1 MANRRIIVENGIYHI
16 IQKGVEDRDIF
27 LDDED
32 YKFYLKELKEGLN
45 LYEISLLSYALLKNH
60 FHLLAKIR
68 DKNLSY
74 FMHKINNNYAHYF
87 NNKYFRRGHL
97 FASRYKSILVK
108 DDRHFLTLIKYINL
122 NPFTYNNSD
131 NFKYEWCSY
140 DEIIN
145 KKPKLININELKKL
159 LFMNYEDLIEYIK
172 NKNKKEDFN
181 NIKNLS
187 ELEFNEDEIKRIIV
201 KMKETLDES
210 SIKNFYTALIYFLH
224 NKGISFR
231 KISSILNLSN
241 SYIYEIYK
249 KSEVM
254 VLQDRNFI
262 KWINR
267 IEKILVENTEQSRLS
282 HLFGI
287 DK

>member
-1 MANRRIIVENGIYHI
+1 MANKRIIVENGIYHI
-16 IQKGVEDRDIF
+16 IQKGVEDRNIF

-32 YKFYLKELKEGLN
+32 YKFYLKELKEGLS
-45 LYEISLLSYALLKNH
+45 LYQISLLSYALLKNH
-60 FHLLAKIR
+60 FHLLIKIK
-68 DKNLSY
+68 DKSLSY

-87 NNKYFRRGHL
+87 NDKYFRRGHL

-140 DEIIN
+140 NEIIN
-145 KKPKLININELKKL
+145 NKSKLINLDELKNL
-159 LFMNYEDLIEYIK
+159 LYINYEDLIEYIK
-172 NKNKKEDFN
+172 DKSKREDFN
-181 NIKNLS
+181 NISNLNK
-187 ELEFNEDEIKRIIV
+187 LEFDEEEIKRKII
-201 KMKETLDES
+201 KIKENLDENS
-210 SIKNFYTALIYFLH
+210 TKNFYSALIYFLH

-241 SYIYEIYK
+241 SYVYEIYK

-254 VLQDRNFI
+254 VLKDRNFI
-262 KWINR
+262 NWINR
-267 IEKILVENTEQSRLS
+267 IEKILVENTEQSRQS
-282 HLFGI
+282 QLFGI
-287 DK
+287 DE

>member
-1 MANRRIIVENGIYHI
+1 MATKRIIIENGIYHI
-16 IQKGVEDRDIF
+16 IQKGVEDREIF
-27 LDDED
+27 LDGED

-45 LYEISLLSYALLKNH
+45 IYQISLLSYALLKNH
-60 FHLLAKIR
+60 LHLLVKIR

-108 DDRHFLTLIKYINL
+108 DDKHFLSLIKYINL
-122 NPFTYNNSD
+122 NPFTLEKSG

-145 KKPKLININELKKL
+145 KKSKLIDLNELKNL
-159 LFMNYEDLIEYIK
+159 LYINYEDLIEYIK
-172 NKNKKEDFN
+172 DKNQ
-181 NIKNLS
+181 IKNLKDITN
-187 ELEFNEDEIKRIIV
+187 LDNCKFNEEEIKRKIT
-201 KMKETLDES
+201 KMKESLDES
-210 SIKNFYTALIYFLH
+210 SIKNFYSALIYFLH
-224 NKGISFR
+224 NKGMSFR

-249 KSEVM
+249 KSEV
-254 VLQDRNFI
+254 LILKDRKFVN
-262 KWINR
+262 WINR
-267 IEKILVENTEQSRLS
+267 VEKILVENTEQIRLS
-282 HLFGI
+282 
-287 DK
+287 